1 MKKVCIA
8 NYLYVL
14 IIILVF
20 TVSTAFSQVKVIH
33 FNAGWNEANDVEWF
47 DKLSDAGKKSL
58 NIDDTKIQKKYA
70 IAIVPTII
78 VFDDGEEVKRFQAD
92 LSFKM
97 VAKAGKQQ
105 KKDLK
110 KAKKSAKLEQKA
122 RFKRGDITRKRFK
135 DIKKEIRKYKDY

>member
-1 MKKVCIA
+1 MNKFTKF
-8 NYLYVL
+8 LYALL
-14 IIILVF
+14 IIIPF
-20 TVSTAFSQVKVIH
+20 TVSVAFSQVKVIH

-58 NIDDTKIQKKYA
+58 NIDDQKIQKKYA

-97 VAKAGKQQ
+97 TA
-105 KKDLK
+105 
-110 KAKKSAKLEQKA
+110 
-122 RFKRGDITRKRFK
+122 TRE
-135 DIKKEIRKYKDY
+135 EIQEYIDELIISKF